1 MKGIIMKKKLLLL
14 PICILLLS
22 FISGCSSSETS
33 APISKTSFLF
43 DTVVTIT
50 VYDKEDA
57 KLLDHCFQIC
67 EEYENLLSRT
77 ISGSDIDKLNHADGK
92 TVSLSA
98 DTVSLIKD
106 AVLYHQLSNGSFDI
120 TIGTI
125 STLWDFTGASPVPVP
140 SAIINEK
147 LEHVNSSKIHINNL
161 SVTLEDPETAIDLGG
176 IAKGYIADRLKEY
189 LSKNGV
195 EHALIDLGGNIL
207 TIGEK
212 PNGTPYQIGIKKPF
226 DENGGVITT
235 VAIENQSV
243 VTSGIYE
250 RYFEYNEKLY
260 HHILSP
266 LTGYPVCN
274 NLLSVTIISD
284 CSKDGDALS
293 TSCMVLGLEE
303 GMSLIES
310 IPDIE
315 AIFITDDYKL
325 HYSTGLK
332 DKTGL

>member
-1 MKGIIMKKKLLLL
+1 MKKKLLLL

-33 APISKTSFLF
+33 TPISKTSFLF

-140 SAIINEK
+140 PAIISEK

-260 HHILSP
+260 HHIISP
-266 LTGYPVCN
+266 LTGYPVRN